1 MRLRETSSHSL
12 ESALSSE
19 TLQEGDTATETTH
32 MRTTTGERL
41 GGPTRRIAI
50 AGAVIVVLVG
60 VAIGV
65 TLWRYSAST
74 SKYESTLK
82 NTATIA
88 ETAQARTAVYD
99 VLNAGRPLSTSTS
112 AAGIAALHQAGA
124 ELDRRLL
131 SLVRLAAGTPLEQVA
146 LARARGDAA
155 TLGSTIAALS
165 QNAGKPAAA
174 AEVDHISSLLDGVD
188 HQLDVV
194 VAQESAQ
201 NLSDQQ
207 SAQASN
213 RSALLLA
220 LLAGGLA
227 MLCTALLTIYVVRL
241 TSRLFARI
249 RATSGTLTEATNEMR
264 AATLEAAAATSQQSA
279 AISQVAAT
287 LEELSASAAAIA
299 ENAQLTATEA
309 LETGER
315 SQQIGQVLELING
328 VAEQTNL
335 LALNAAIE
343 AARAGDAGRGF
354 AVVAGEVRKLAER
367 TVHSTESISQIAT
380 GIQEKSN
387 STILATEQSMAATDN
402 QKDAAAQAASTMV
415 EIRRAAEQ
423 LAAEQQLRAGTSE
436 RVEELVRTLEQ
447 TLGRYGLA
455 AANGNADTAVR

>member
-1 MRLRETSSHSL
+1 MCCTDADIIHMIKII
-12 ESALSSE
+12 
-19 TLQEGDTATETTH
+19 GD
-32 MRTTTGERL
+32 RL

-50 AGAVIVVLVG
+50 AGALIVVLVG
-60 VAIGV
+60 AAIGV
-65 TLWRYSAST
+65 TLWRYGAST
-74 SKYESTLK
+74 AKYEATLK

-88 ETAQARTAVYD
+88 ETAEARTAVYD
-99 VLNAGRPLSTSTS
+99 ILDTARPLTASGS
-112 AAGIAALHQAGA
+112 AANINALHEASA
-124 ELDRRLL
+124 ELDPTLV
-131 SLVRLAAGTPLEQVA
+131 SLTRATSDTPLEQRT
-146 LARARGDAA
+146 LGHARAVAA
-155 TLGSTIAALS
+155 TLGATIATLA
-165 QNAGKPAAA
+165 QNAGTPAAA
-174 AEVDHISSLLDGVD
+174 AEVDRVANLLSAVD
-188 HQLDVV
+188 RQLDVV

-201 NLSDQQ
+201 NLSDRR
-207 SAQASN
+207 SAQASAS
-213 RSALLLA
+213 SALLLS

-227 MLCTALLTIYVVRL
+227 VLCTVLLTVYTVRL
-241 TSRLFARI
+241 TGRLLAQI
-249 RATSGTLTEATNEMR
+249 RKTSGTLSEATSEMR
-264 AATLEAAAATSQQSA
+264 AATLEAADATSQQSA
-279 AISQVAAT
+279 AISEVAAT

-299 ENAQLTATEA
+299 ENAQITATEA

-367 TVHSTESISQIAT
+367 TVHSTESIGQIAT

-402 QKDAAAQAASTMV
+402 QKDAAAQAATTMV

-436 RVEELVRTLEQ
+436 RVEELVRGLEGM
-447 TLGRYGLA
+447 LDRYGLR
-455 AANGNADTAVR
+455 AANGHADTPVR

>member
-1 MRLRETSSHSL
+1 MPS
-12 ESALSSE
+12 
-19 TLQEGDTATETTH
+19 TLA
-32 MRTTTGERL
+32 ERL

-50 AGAVIVVLVG
+50 AGVLIVVLVG
-60 VAIGV
+60 AAIGV
-65 TLWRYSAST
+65 TLWRFGAST
-74 SKYESTLK
+74 AKYEATVK
-82 NTATIA
+82 NTATVA
-88 ETAQARTAVYD
+88 GTGEARTAVYD
-99 VLNAGRPLSTSTS
+99 ILNGARPLTTS
-112 AAGIAALHQAGA
+112 ASAADVATLREDYA
-124 ELDRRLL
+124 ELDPTLV
-131 SLVRLAAGTPLEQVA
+131 SLQRATAGTPLEQTVLSRVQGIDAALGTTVAA
-146 LARARGDAA
+146 LA
-155 TLGSTIAALS
+155 
-165 QNAGKPAAA
+165 QNAGTPAAA
-174 AEVDHISSLLDGVD
+174 AEVNRIAKLLDGVD
-188 HQLDVV
+188 RQLDVV
-194 VAQESAQ
+194 VAQETAQ
-201 NLSDQQ
+201 NRSDQR
-207 SAQASN
+207 SAQATAH
-213 RSALLLA
+213 SALLLS
-220 LLAGGLA
+220 LLVGGLA
-227 MLCTALLTIYVVRL
+227 VLCAALLTVYTARL
-241 TSRLFARI
+241 TRRLLAQI
-249 RATSGTLTEATNEMR
+249 RTTSSTLAEATNEMR

-299 ENAQLTATEA
+299 DNAQITATEA

-402 QKDAAAQAASTMV
+402 QKDAAAQAATTMV

-436 RVEELVRTLEQ
+436 RVEELVRELERM
-447 TLGRYGLA
+447 LDRYGLRA
-455 AANGNADTAVR
+455 ADGRADTNGRADTAVR

>member
-1 MRLRETSSHSL
+1 MHKTI
-12 ESALSSE
+12 
-19 TLQEGDTATETTH
+19 
-32 MRTTTGERL
+32 GERL

-50 AGAVIVVLVG
+50 SGALIVVLVG

-65 TLWRYSAST
+65 TLWRYGAST
-74 SKYESTLK
+74 AKYEATLK

-88 ETAQARTAVYD
+88 ETGEARTAVYD
-99 VLNAGRPLSTSTS
+99 VLNGARPLSTNAS
-112 AAGIAALHQAGA
+112 AAVLATLREGYA
-124 ELDRRLL
+124 ELDPTLVAL
-131 SLVRLAAGTPLEQVA
+131 SHDTADTPVEQKALGRAGGIYAALGTTVAALERDAGT
-146 LARARGDAA
+146 
-155 TLGSTIAALS
+155 
-165 QNAGKPAAA
+165 PAAA
-174 AEVDHISSLLDGVD
+174 AQVDRIAYLLDGVD

-194 VAQESAQ
+194 AARESTQ
-201 NLSDQQ
+201 NLSDRR
-207 SAQASN
+207 SAQASD
-213 RSALLLA
+213 RSALLLS
-220 LLAGGLA
+220 LLIGGLA
-227 MLCTALLTIYVVRL
+227 MLCTALLTVYVVRL
-241 TSRLFARI
+241 TGSLFERI
-249 RATSGTLTEATNEMR
+249 RATSSTLTEATNEMR
-264 AATLEAAAATSQQSA
+264 AATLEAAAATGQQSA
-279 AISQVAAT
+279 AISEVAAT

-367 TVHSTESISQIAT
+367 TVHSTESIGQIAT

-402 QKDAAAQAASTMV
+402 QRDAAAQAATTMV

-423 LAAEQQLRAGTSE
+423 LAAEQQLRAGTSA

-447 TLGRYGLA
+447 TLGGYGLR
-455 AANGNADTAVR
+455 AANGHADTAVR

>member
-1 MRLRETSSHSL
+1 MSR
-12 ESALSSE
+12 AI
-19 TLQEGDTATETTH
+19 
-32 MRTTTGERL
+32 GERL
-41 GGPTRRIAI
+41 GSPARRIAI
-50 AGAVIVVLVG
+50 AGALIVILVG

-65 TLWRYSAST
+65 TLWRFGASAA
-74 SKYESTLK
+74 KYEATLK
-82 NTATIA
+82 NTT
-88 ETAQARTAVYD
+88 TVARTAEARAAAYD
-99 VLNAGRPLSTSTS
+99 ILDAARPLTASGS
-112 AAGIAALHQAGA
+112 AADVAALHQAGA
-124 ELDRRLL
+124 ELDP
-131 SLVRLAAGTPLEQVA
+131 SLVALVTATADAPVEQAA
-146 LARARGDAA
+146 LARAQGL
-155 TLGSTIAALS
+155 TAALRVTTAALA
-165 QNAGKPAAA
+165 QGAGSPAAS
-174 AEVDHISSLLDGVD
+174 AEVDRIAKLLRGID

-194 VAQESAQ
+194 VAQENAQ
-201 NLSDQQ
+201 DQSDRR
-207 SAQASN
+207 SAQASAH
-213 RSALLLA
+213 SALLVS

-227 MLCTALLTIYVVRL
+227 MLCAALLTAYTVRL
-241 TSRLFARI
+241 TGRLLARI

-279 AISQVAAT
+279 AISEVAAT

-299 ENAQLTATEA
+299 ENAQVTATEA

-367 TVHSTESISQIAT
+367 TVHSTESISQIAA

-423 LAAEQQLRAGTSE
+423 LAAEQQQRAGTSE
-436 RVEELVRTLEQ
+436 RVEELVRGLEQ
-447 TLGRYGLA
+447 TLERYGQ
-455 AANGNADTAVR
+455 AANGDAQTAVR

>member
-1 MRLRETSSHSL
+1 VCPTDADTIHMIKII
-12 ESALSSE
+12 
-19 TLQEGDTATETTH
+19 GDW
-32 MRTTTGERL
+32 L

-50 AGAVIVVLVG
+50 AGALIVVLVAAA
-60 VAIGV
+60 VGV
-65 TLWRYSAST
+65 TLWRYGAST
-74 SKYESTLK
+74 AKYEATLK

-88 ETAQARTAVYD
+88 KTAEARTAVYD
-99 VLNAGRPLSTSTS
+99 ILNGARPLATS
-112 AAGIAALHQAGA
+112 ASAADVTTLREDYA
-124 ELDRRLL
+124 ELDPTLVSLL
-131 SLVRLAAGTPLEQVA
+131 HYTADTPREQTA
-146 LARARGDAA
+146 LNRARVLTAALGDTIA
-155 TLGSTIAALS
+155 TLA
-165 QNAGKPAAA
+165 QNAGTPAAA
-174 AEVDHISSLLDGVD
+174 AEVDRVAKLLSAVD
-188 HQLDVV
+188 RRLDVV
-194 VAQESAQ
+194 GTAESAQ
-201 NLSDQQ
+201 NLSDRR
-207 SAQASN
+207 SAEDSAS
-213 RSALLLA
+213 SALLVS

-227 MLCTALLTIYVVRL
+227 VLCAVLLTLYTVRL
-241 TSRLFARI
+241 TGRLLAQI
-249 RATSGTLTEATNEMR
+249 RKTSGTLSEATNEMR

-299 ENAQLTATEA
+299 ENAQITATEA

-367 TVHSTESISQIAT
+367 TVHSTESIGQIAN

-402 QKDAAAQAASTMV
+402 QKDAAAQAATTMV

-436 RVEELVRTLEQ
+436 RVEELVRGLEGI
-447 TLGRYGLA
+447 LDRYGPR
-455 AANGNADTAVR
+455 AANGPAATPAR

>member
-1 MRLRETSSHSL
+1 
-12 ESALSSE
+12 
-19 TLQEGDTATETTH
+19 
-32 MRTTTGERL
+32 MRTTIGERL
-41 GGPTRRIAI
+41 GGPTRRIAL
-50 AGAVIVVLVG
+50 AGALIVVLVG
-60 VAIGV
+60 LAIGV
-65 TLWRYSAST
+65 TLWRYDAST
-74 SKYESTLK
+74 SKYEATLK
-82 NTATIA
+82 NTATVA
-88 ETAQARTAVYD
+88 ETAEARTAVYD
-99 VLNAGRPLSTSTS
+99 ILNAARPLATS
-112 AAGIAALHQAGA
+112 ASVADIAALHEAGA
-124 ELDRRLL
+124 ALDSKLV
-131 SLVRLAAGTPLEQVA
+131 SLVHATANTPLEQEA
-146 LARARGDAA
+146 LARAQGEAAAVRATVAALAQNAA
-155 TLGSTIAALS
+155 T
-165 QNAGKPAAA
+165 PAAT
-174 AEVDHISSLLDGVD
+174 AEVDHIANLLDGVD

-194 VAQESAQ
+194 VTQESAQ
-201 NLSDQQ
+201 NLSDQR
-207 SAQASN
+207 SAQSGAD
-213 RSALLLA
+213 SALLLS
-220 LLAGGLA
+220 LLVGGLA
-227 MLCTALLTIYVVRL
+227 MLGAALLTIYTVRL
-241 TSRLFARI
+241 TRRLFERI
-249 RATSGTLTEATNEMR
+249 RTTSSTLSEATNEMR

-279 AISQVAAT
+279 AISEVAAT

-299 ENAQLTATEA
+299 ENAQVTATEA

-315 SQQIGQVLELING
+315 SQQIGQVLELIND

-436 RVEELVRTLEQ
+436 RVEELVRALEQ

-455 AANGNADTAVR
+455 SANGQADTAVR